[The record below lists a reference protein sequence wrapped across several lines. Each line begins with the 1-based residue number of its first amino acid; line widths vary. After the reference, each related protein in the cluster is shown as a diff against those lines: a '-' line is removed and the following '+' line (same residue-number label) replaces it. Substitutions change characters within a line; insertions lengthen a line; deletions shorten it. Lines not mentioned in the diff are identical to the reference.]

1 MSAIV
6 CSANPPET
14 ALVQAFDPPVDC
26 QPTNCPAVSAILC
39 SASDGVWSH
48 HLVCCG
54 GHKQNVSS
62 PTQPARQCW
71 LFHPIICSP
80 PRFVSHQP
88 RERQR
93 YRFQQTAGHAVLA
106 TVDFCSRICLTTPTC
121 QRHRFLQTAGHAVHA
136 TVDFCSRICLTSPC
150 LASAPWKTM
159 PKIPA
164 DSRSCS
170 LCHCGFPQHHLS
182 HLPVSRI
189 NLVEDNA
196 RFLQTAGHAVYV
208 TVDFHSITCLTSP
221 CLASTSWKT
230 MPDSCRQQVMQSML
244 LWISTAS
251 PVSPPRVSHQP
262 RGRQCHRFFSA
273 DSRSCSLCHCGFP
286 QQH

>member
-14 ALVQAFDPPVDC
+14 ALVQAVDPPVDC
-26 QPTNCPAVSAILC
+26 QPTNWPAVSAILC

-62 PTQPARQCW
+62 PTQPAPQRW
-71 LFHPIICSP
+71 LFHPIICSS

-93 YRFQQTAGHAVLA
+93 HRFQQTAGHAVLA

-121 QRHRFLQTAGHAVHA
+121 QRHRFQQTAGHAVLA

-150 LASAPWKTM
+150 LASASWKRQCQIPADSRSCSLRHCGFPQYHLSHLPVSCINLVEETM
-159 PKIPA
+159 PQIPA

-196 RFLQTAGHAVYV
+196 TDSSVQTAGHAVYA
-208 TVDFHSITCLTSP
+208 TVDFLSSIS
-221 CLASTSWKT
+221 
-230 MPDSCRQQVMQSML
+230 
-244 LWISTAS
+244 
-251 PVSPPRVSHQP
+251 
-262 RGRQCHRFFSA
+262 
-273 DSRSCSLCHCGFP
+273 
-286 QQH
+286 

>member
-14 ALVQAFDPPVDC
+14 ALVQAVDPPVDC
-26 QPTNCPAVSAILC
+26 QPTNWPAVSAILC

-48 HLVCCG
+48 HIVCCG

-62 PTQPARQCW
+62 PTQPARQRW
-71 LFHPIICSP
+71 LFHPIICSS

-93 YRFQQTAGHAVLA
+93 HRFQQTAGHAVLA

-121 QRHRFLQTAGHAVHA
+121 QRHRFLQTACHAVLA

-150 LASAPWKTM
+150 LASTSWKRQCQ
-159 PKIPA
+159 IPA

-170 LCHCGFPQHHLS
+170 LRHCGFPQHHLS

-196 RFLQTAGHAVYV
+196 R
-208 TVDFHSITCLTSP
+208 
-221 CLASTSWKT
+221 
-230 MPDSCRQQVMQSML
+230 DSCRQQVMQSMS

-262 RGRQCHRFFSA
+262 RGRQCHRFLSA